1 MSCILTPSS
10 SSVWGGRLILKVSKE
25 CHWRKARARSRT
37 RVDAHTR
44 TYPQSRP
51 SQALLLGVVFQ
62 VGVQVRQAPGGHLLE
77 QRGELVLPLVAV
89 LHQRELE
96 V

>member
-25 CHWRKARARSRT
+25 CGWWKACARTRT
-37 RVDAHTR
+37 RVDTHAR
-44 TYPQSRP
+44 TYPQSCP

-62 VGVQVRQAPGGHLLE
+62 IGVQLHQAPGGHLP
-77 QRGELVLPLVAV
+77 QQGGELILPLVAV